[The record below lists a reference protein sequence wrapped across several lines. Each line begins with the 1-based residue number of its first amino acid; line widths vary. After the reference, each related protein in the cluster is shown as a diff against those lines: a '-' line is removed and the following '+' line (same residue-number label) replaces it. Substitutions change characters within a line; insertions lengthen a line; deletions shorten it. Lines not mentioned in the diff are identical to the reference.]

1 MTDLDR
7 LVNACLLPV
16 VPCAETQ
23 QWVPKLLEAGLAGV
37 VLIPGTQGEG
47 EAAEGVAVTAR
58 ALRAAYPDMLIAL
71 DEEGGDVTVLEH
83 ASGSSYPG
91 GLALGTADDLALTAR
106 VATSIALDLLAA
118 GANLALAP
126 SLDVNSE
133 DANPVIGVRAFGREP
148 ELVSRHGAAF
158 ITALQAA
165 GVASAAKHYP
175 GHGATSVDSH
185 LGLPVVR
192 CDQDTFERRE
202 LAPFAAAVTAGVRC
216 LMTAHVL
223 FPELDPD
230 RPATLSRVLLHD
242 LLRGELG
249 FEGVLLNTVLAMEA
263 GRPAEETGALA
274 VRALAAGSDLLLVP
288 PGNGEEDCA
297 IVRTA
302 VVRAIRAGELDLAR
316 VEQAAARVA
325 ALALPA
331 PAAEPAG
338 GHDRSVGLEAAR
350 RAVRASGQVGLTAP
364 ATVIDLGSGHH
375 SVAAAASWSL
385 AAHLPEAVV
394 SRSVP
399 VGPDGP
405 TVEAVREQAADGP
418 VVVAVRDAHRTPWQ
432 QVWLAGFLAARPDAV
447 TVALGLPL
455 DADLAAPGPAIRS
468 YGSAPVNA
476 RAAAELLFPWH
487 APR

>member
-16 VPCAETQ
+16 VPCAEAQ
-23 QWVPKLLEAGLAGV
+23 QWVPKALEAGLAGV
-37 VLIPGTQGEG
+37 VLIPGAQGEG
-47 EAAEGVAVTAR
+47 AAAGVAATAR

-91 GLALGTADDLALTAR
+91 GLALGTADDLALTGR

-185 LGLPVVR
+185 LGLPVVH
-192 CDQDTFERRE
+192 CDRDTFERRE

-230 RPATLSRVLLHD
+230 QPATLSRLLLHD
-242 LLRGELG
+242 LLRGGLG

-274 VRALAAGSDLLLVP
+274 VQALAAGSDLLLVP

-297 IVRTA
+297 IVRAA

-316 VEQAAARVA
+316 IEQAAARVA

-331 PAAEPAG
+331 PAPAAGPVG

-364 ATVIDLGSGHH
+364 ATVIDLGSGPH

-385 AAHLPEAVV
+385 AAHLPAAVV
-394 SRSVP
+394 SRSVS
-399 VGPDGP
+399 VGRDGP
-405 TVEAVREQAADGP
+405 TVESVREQAADGP

-432 QVWLAGFLAARPDAV
+432 QAWLAGFLAARPDAV

-455 DADLAAPGPAIRS
+455 DADLAPGPAIRS